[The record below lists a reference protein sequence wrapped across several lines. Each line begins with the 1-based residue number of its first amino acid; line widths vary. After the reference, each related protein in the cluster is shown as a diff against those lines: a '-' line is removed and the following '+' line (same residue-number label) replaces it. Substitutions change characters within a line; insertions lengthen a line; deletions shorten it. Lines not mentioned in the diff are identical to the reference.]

1 MVTDMTDLPT
11 SVQNWF
17 AAETSSDPVAAL
29 RAALAPDVLFDFG
42 GRRVEGID
50 AVITAIGFVMPPN
63 WLGEV
68 QWTIVSTDAD
78 AVMVRGTRPGGGTL
92 ASPGGPMSAIDYR
105 FDLDARGLIA
115 CVRPQ
120 PHHLEPPGL
129 RAPLRPG
136 ETAPSFNLPDVDGTA
151 HGFAPAGGA
160 VSVVIFT
167 CNHCPFSLAW
177 HDRVQRAIRDYVAG
191 GVRFLQI
198 NPNDPATNA
207 RDGVEFS
214 RKRVAG
220 GEFASPYLIDEGQQI
235 ARQWGARHTPELFVI
250 DRSGVVAYH
259 GAPDADVSDESG
271 DAGWLRDALDD
282 VLADRVPDPAD
293 TAPVGCS
300 IKWTM

>member
-1 MVTDMTDLPT
+1 MAELTDLPA

-17 AAETSSDPVAAL
+17 AAETAADPVAAL

-50 AVITAIGFVMPPN
+50 AVITAIGFVTPPN
-63 WLGEV
+63 WLGDVE
-68 QWTIVSTDAD
+68 WTVLASDND
-78 AVMVRGTRPGGGTL
+78 AVTLRGTRPGGGTL

-105 FDLDARGLIA
+105 FDLAASGLITRVA
-115 CVRPQ
+115 PQ
-120 PHHLEPPGL
+120 PYHLEPPGL
-129 RAPLRPG
+129 RPPLAPG
-136 ETAPSFNLPDVDGTA
+136 ETAPTFCLPDTEGSA
-151 HGFAPAGGA
+151 HSFGPGDAA

-177 HDRVQRAIRDYVAG
+177 HDRIQRAIRDYAAQ
-191 GVRFLQI
+191 GVGFLQI

-207 RDGVEFS
+207 RDGIEFS
-214 RKRVAG
+214 RKRVAA
-220 GEFASPYLIDEGQQI
+220 GEFASPYLIDEKQEV

-250 DRSGVVAYH
+250 DRAGAIAYH
-259 GAPDADVSDESG
+259 GAPDADVADESQN
-271 DAGWLRDALDD
+271 AAWLRRALDH
-282 VLADRVPDPAD
+282 LLSGGMPEPAD